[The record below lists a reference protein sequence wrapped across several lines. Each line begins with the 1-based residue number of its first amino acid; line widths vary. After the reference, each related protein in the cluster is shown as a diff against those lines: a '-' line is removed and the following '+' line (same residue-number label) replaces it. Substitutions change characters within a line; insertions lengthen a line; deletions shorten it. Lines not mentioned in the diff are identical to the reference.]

1 MYFKHVKGSQSLL
14 FSRVPSGNALPYYMD
29 DLRSSWTG
37 GRVLSSLDVSSL
49 SFMLAAATQSDVVM
63 VTAGCMGVEGSFLPS
78 FQLS

>member
-1 MYFKHVKGSQSLL
+1 M
-14 FSRVPSGNALPYYMD
+14 
-29 DLRSSWTG
+29 SSWTG

-78 FQLS
+78 